1 MQTFLLK
8 HHNQLIK
15 KLIFTTEETW
25 DSELNYLPQF
35 IETINGKD
43 KFWTKLEGM
52 QHTCSLPLYLLPA
65 QEIIK
70 CEG

>member
-35 IETINGKD
+35 IQTINGKD
-43 KFWTKLEGM
+43 KF
-52 QHTCSLPLYLLPA
+52 
-65 QEIIK
+65 
-70 CEG
+70 